1 MKTLICTALV
11 CLVQGAAFAQGA
23 PPSAHPQPPSDAPP
37 PPTPPP
43 HAEVVDEVYKVTVG
57 GEEVEVHL
65 KPLTVRATTV
75 APDNG
80 TGGFFNRLEPDARKG
95 NDDAAH
101 ALYRSLE
108 TCKPF
113 PKSRAE
119 LNASVEQGRAKWAA
133 TGGVQA
139 PGDKPQDFDKWAQH
153 QEAMFHRCEGV
164 NDAMYETA
172 KQLLRESVERGADQ
186 NRLYYAKTIAAT
198 DPQGAHE
205 QYEILWQKG
214 DIGGLAGLGAS
225 SLPHRIASA
234 IVMGLVYGIPEE
246 KTADFLRNMEAAV
259 SPSAY
264 REASKEAA
272 QLLKNPNCCR
282 DVSDLWH

>member
-1 MKTLICTALV
+1 MGGYDRVRNCALTAPAFGPALRWQPSSGRDTVHIRNLPFCILIDRQGRGSIRENIAACPIIFSTHQWRSEVLLMKTLICTALV

-139 PGDKPQDFDKWAQH
+139 PGDKPQ
-153 QEAMFHRCEGV
+153 
-164 NDAMYETA
+164 
-172 KQLLRESVERGADQ
+172 
-186 NRLYYAKTIAAT
+186 
-198 DPQGAHE
+198 
-205 QYEILWQKG
+205 
-214 DIGGLAGLGAS
+214 
-225 SLPHRIASA
+225 
-234 IVMGLVYGIPEE
+234 
-246 KTADFLRNMEAAV
+246 
-259 SPSAY
+259 
-264 REASKEAA
+264 
-272 QLLKNPNCCR
+272 
-282 DVSDLWH
+282 

>member
-172 KQLLRESVERGADQ
+172 KQLLRESVERAPIRIGCTTQRRSPRRTRKAHMSSTRSFGRKATSADSPGSG
-186 NRLYYAKTIAAT
+186 RVRCR
-198 DPQGAHE
+198 
-205 QYEILWQKG
+205 
-214 DIGGLAGLGAS
+214 IGS
-225 SLPHRIASA
+225 HR
-234 IVMGLVYGIPEE
+234 
-246 KTADFLRNMEAAV
+246 
-259 SPSAY
+259 PS
-264 REASKEAA
+264 
-272 QLLKNPNCCR
+272 
-282 DVSDLWH
+282 